1 MGIIAGV
8 PIEMVIFSGCR
19 CKPSPLPYIIASR
32 AAAAMCA
39 NNPLSKA
46 TDRPLGASGVAKAKQ
61 RHILHVFP
69 SFGIGG
75 MPLRMAR
82 IINALGSSFRHSII
96 SLDGAVGAAETVSRD
111 IAHEIACLALPKS
124 SVLKAL
130 LLCRAELRRRQPDI
144 LVSYNWGS
152 IEWAMSNRLFTGIRH
167 IHHEAGFGKEEISRQ
182 LPRRVRFRRWA
193 LGRTQRVVVPSRS
206 LERIALEEWRLPR
219 SKVVYVPNGIDV
231 ERFAALPGE
240 GDLLISSE
248 RPQVIGSLA
257 PLRPEKNV
265 GRLLDAFSQASTSAN
280 IELVVAGDGGERKA
294 LEQAARLLG
303 IAERVTFLGEVACPE
318 RLLRRIDIL
327 ALSSDT
333 EQMPNAV
340 LEAMA
345 SGLPVAAVDVGDVA
359 IMVAPENRPYIVPRG
374 DTSGLAGA
382 LVRLAKAPALR
393 TRIGQANRTRV
404 REVYSQERMVSRWRE
419 IFTDAAGT

>member
-1 MGIIAGV
+1 
-8 PIEMVIFSGCR
+8 
-19 CKPSPLPYIIASR
+19 
-32 AAAAMCA
+32 
-39 NNPLSKA
+39 
-46 TDRPLGASGVAKAKQ
+46 LGGSGVAKDRQ

-75 MPLRMAR
+75 IPLRMAR

-96 SLDGAVGAAETVSRD
+96 SLDANVGAAETISRE
-111 IAHEIACLALPKS
+111 IAHEIACLAVPKS

-167 IHHEAGFGKEEISRQ
+167 IHHEAGFGKDEILRQ

-193 LGRTQRVVVPSRS
+193 LGRTRRVVVPSRS
-206 LERIALEEWRLPR
+206 LERIALEEWQLPR

-231 ERFAALPGE
+231 ERFAVRPGE
-240 GDLLISSE
+240 GGTLISSE
-248 RPQVIGSLA
+248 RPLVIGSLA

-265 GRLLDAFSQASTSAN
+265 GRLLDAFSQARTATN

-294 LEQAARLLG
+294 LEETARLLG
-303 IAERVTFLGEVACPE
+303 IAERVTFLGEVDRPE
-318 RLLRRIDIL
+318 RLLRGIDIF

-359 IMVAPENRPYIVPRG
+359 IMVAPENRPYMVPRG
-374 DTSGLAGA
+374 DTLGLAAA
-382 LVRLAKAPALR
+382 LVRLAEAPALR
-393 TRIGQANRTRV
+393 ARIGQANRARV
-404 REVYSQERMVSRWRE
+404 REVYSQELMVSRWRE
-419 IFTDAAGT
+419 IFTDAAGP